1 MLQYVHVAST
11 FGLCSCHLVISH
23 ARMNPNPLHAAP
35 SVMMRK
41 GFEPKPGS
49 WSSNSG
55 DKILGFLQQTLRF
68 WWLSNSSFKT
78 GSWVGSKLSK
88 FRHCRFHV
96 LNFSQSIQ
104 GLSVGNFEQFFFATI
119 QPGSMMLSLT
129 DVIVGRSPLQHGL
142 CFSCDSNFLASTF
155 HLTHSCGAELG
166 LVYIT

>member
-96 LNFSQSIQ
+96 FNFSQSIQ
-104 GLSVGNFEQFFFATI
+104 ELSAKGNFEGNSFLQQSSLDQWCYPWLVSYSWSISLAAWSLLLLWFQFSGIDFPSDTLLRE
-119 QPGSMMLSLT
+119 Q
-129 DVIVGRSPLQHGL
+129 
-142 CFSCDSNFLASTF
+142 N
-155 HLTHSCGAELG
+155 
-166 LVYIT
+166 